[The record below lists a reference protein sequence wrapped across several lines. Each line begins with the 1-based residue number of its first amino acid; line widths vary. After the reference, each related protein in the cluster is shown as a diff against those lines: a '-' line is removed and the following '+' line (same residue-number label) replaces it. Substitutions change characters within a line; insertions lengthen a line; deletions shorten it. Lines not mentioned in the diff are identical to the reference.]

1 MITILIFVLLLGMS
15 AFFSATETS
24 FFSLSQAR
32 VRMMMDQK
40 RFGAEM
46 VHCLKKRPRRLLIAI
61 LFGNNAVNISIASY
75 ATVIATQHFD
85 SGVMGIA
92 TGASTVMILMFGEVL
107 PKSFA
112 IAKKERIA
120 QFVAW
125 PMWIIFILMYP
136 IVFVVHQINRVIYK
150 IMRVSHVH
158 DHVTEEEIRV
168 MARMGVEHGAV
179 HHREHT
185 MIENIFEFNDICV
198 KDTMTPL
205 ARVEAISGVVSI
217 ETIAH
222 EVSHIGHSR
231 YPVHD
236 GKSDDNF
243 IGYIHVNAI
252 MQKLN
257 SDERNRPVG
266 DFVLPVQYINENIT
280 IERAF
285 RRMIKNYTHLFVVR
299 DTQKEIVGIITLED
313 ILEELVGEIIDE
325 TDIST

>member
-1 MITILIFVLLLGMS
+1 MITIIIFVLLLGMS

-40 RFGAEM
+40 RFGAD
-46 VHCLKKRPRRLLIAI
+46 VIHRLKSQPRRLLIAI
-61 LFGNNAVNISIASY
+61 LLGNNVVNISIASY
-75 ATVIATQHFD
+75 ATVIATRYFD
-85 SGVMGIA
+85 SGVMGVA
-92 TGASTVMILMFGEVL
+92 TGATTVLILMFGEVL
-107 PKSFA
+107 PKSLA

-120 QFVAW
+120 QCVAW
-125 PMWIIFILMYP
+125 PMWVIFILMYP
-136 IVFVVHQINRVIYK
+136 IVFVVHQINIVVYK
-150 IMRVSHVH
+150 IMRVSQTQ

-179 HHREHT
+179 HHREHA

-198 KDTMTPL
+198 KDTMTSL
-205 ARVEAISGVVSI
+205 ARVEAISATVPVEQI
-217 ETIAH
+217 AFTIGQ
-222 EVSHIGHSR
+222 IGHSR

-236 GKSDDNF
+236 GDKDEF
-243 IGYIHVNAI
+243 IGYIHVNTI

-257 SDERNRPVG
+257 SDERNKPVG
-266 DFVLPVQYINENIT
+266 DFILPLQHIDENTT

-285 RRMIKNYTHLFVVR
+285 RRMIKNYTHLFVVLNER
-299 DTQKEIVGIITLED
+299 KEAVGIITLED